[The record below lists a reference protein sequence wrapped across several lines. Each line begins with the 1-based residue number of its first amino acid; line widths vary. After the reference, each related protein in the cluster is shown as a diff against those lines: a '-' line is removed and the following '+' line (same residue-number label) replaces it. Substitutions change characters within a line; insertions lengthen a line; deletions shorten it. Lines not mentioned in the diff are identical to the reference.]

1 LGKYIP
7 VFYEMLKGKDMD
19 IRVSAVEMLE
29 RLSVP
34 IPVEDLLPL
43 FNVHDDLS
51 LGLVGQALYREDV
64 SNDEVIPLLQNPDP
78 SARMVALNIFSKN
91 ANKQSVELALPLLRD
106 PDELVRLKAA
116 QTLRELT
123 GQNFSEDQADE
134 WGKWWMTNKNQFISP
149 FYTRAIRSYT
159 RMIQDLPQNGR
170 AYYDRGCFYY
180 DTYQFTNALA
190 DFRKACELGSDAQD
204 YSCFRIWL
212 IRARL
217 GEKDAATQEL
227 ATYLEHRNVE
237 KSNDWPLKVG
247 HFLTGQLS
255 EADFLE
261 AAADTN
267 AKTDQEQHCE
277 AYFYA
282 GMKHLLESDKTTAAD
297 YFKKCL
303 ATNVKYFGEY
313 QSAEA
318 ELRRLASPAK

>member
-1 LGKYIP
+1 
-7 VFYEMLKGKDMD
+7 
-19 IRVSAVEMLE
+19 
-29 RLSVP
+29 
-34 IPVEDLLPL
+34 
-43 FNVHDDLS
+43 
-51 LGLVGQALYREDV
+51 
-64 SNDEVIPLLQNPDP
+64 
-78 SARMVALNIFSKN
+78 
-91 ANKQSVELALPLLRD
+91 
-106 PDELVRLKAA
+106 
-116 QTLRELT
+116 
-123 GQNFSEDQADE
+123 
-134 WGKWWMTNKNQFISP
+134 
-149 FYTRAIRSYT
+149 
-159 RMIQDLPQNGR
+159 MIQDLPQNGR